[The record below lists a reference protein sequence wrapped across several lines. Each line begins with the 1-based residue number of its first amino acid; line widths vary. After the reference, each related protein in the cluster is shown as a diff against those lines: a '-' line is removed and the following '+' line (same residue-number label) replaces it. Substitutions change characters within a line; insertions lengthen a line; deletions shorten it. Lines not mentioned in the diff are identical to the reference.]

1 MNAEDSRKNFLCWIA
16 SNSRPVAI
24 QAENV
29 SPRKPKLIMT
39 PIPIS
44 PLQLKS
50 HFFPII
56 RLQAMPGGKKDG
68 KTTFNREVAF
78 SPLPNKPNEWQ
89 LELTIKLASVEK
101 TNPFIY
107 EFEIQVIGFVELVA
121 EVPADRRQQLAV
133 VNGLSILY
141 GALREMVIN
150 LTGRSPHGALMLPTL
165 SFTDVLNEVQPA
177 SDPSQVISNAPAV

>member
-1 MNAEDSRKNFLCWIA
+1 
-16 SNSRPVAI
+16 
-24 QAENV
+24 
-29 SPRKPKLIMT
+29 MT

-44 PLQLKS
+44 PLQLKT
-50 HFFPII
+50 HFFPLI
-56 RLQAMPGGKKDG
+56 RLQAMPGGKNDG

-107 EFEIQVIGFVELVA
+107 EFEIQVIGVVELVA